1 MTPSEGDTRA
11 EEGAEARLRKIAQA
25 IRTLKGCQRS
35 RTPPFE
41 HSRMWRDLGVSDG
54 CGYRLA
60 HGTLPENAG
69 IC

>member
-25 IRTLKGCQRS
+25 ILTPKGSQHS

-41 HSRMWRDLGVSDG
+41 NSRMWRDLGVSDG
-54 CGYRLA
+54 YGYRLA
-60 HGTLPENAG
+60 ERTLPENAAV
-69 IC
+69 C